1 MKMKPPHSTKKA
13 RIEIIPLID
22 VIFFLLATYVMI
34 SLSMTRLLGLEVEY
48 PEAQQKQAVQ
58 DKDSDMVTI
67 RITAEDRMLWN
78 EDPIT
83 NPDEALPVLLEKYK
97 RENPNPRVLISGE
110 EAATFGKAVKILDIA
125 RELGYSPSQCS
136 LNTKAVR

>member
-1 MKMKPPHSTKKA
+1 MKMKAPHPAKKA

-22 VIFFLLATYVMI
+22 VIFFLLATFVMI
-34 SLSMTRLLGLEVEY
+34 SLSMTRLLAMDVEY

-67 RITAEDRMLWN
+67 RITAEDRLMWN
-78 EDPIT
+78 EDPVS
-83 NPDEALPVLLEKYK
+83 NLEALSVLLEKYK

-110 EAATFGKAVKILDIA
+110 EAATFGTAVEILDMA
-125 RELGYSPSQCS
+125 RDLDYLPSQCS